1 MNLVSAYRKRIQRHC
16 IETRAGRTDH
26 VEYWQ
31 DRLFASAVEYTI
43 PLSAIA
49 VVPGVIYSFYVG
61 QTVLAL
67 LDIFVLLWLFMI
79 GIAPVLSVKTRKLGF
94 VFCLYFVSAYLL
106 LYIGITGPG
115 ILFVFAA
122 AVFALLILPVKYA
135 WWWSITNLG
144 MCVLFAGVIH
154 FDISPIP
161 EVNSIPVAQ
170 WLAISANLIFLSFTF
185 SLLLPRLING
195 LSGSIE
201 KQREM
206 QMELYVKNNDLE
218 QYASVIAH
226 DLQTPLR
233 TISGFLNLLEK
244 KYGSSLDDKAKEYIH
259 YAVDGSGH
267 LQHIINGLL
276 DFSRAGKYEPG
287 KFEKFSMTEV
297 ADEVSLLLRA
307 AIEEKKA
314 SISCQPGISL
324 FSNRAGITQI
334 MYNLVSNALKY
345 CRTDVPP
352 HIGITGKEE
361 TGQWSIC
368 VEDNGIGISEEYF
381 EKIFIIFQ
389 RLHTRTEYEGTGIG
403 LAIVKRIVEKLNGR
417 VWVEST
423 PGKGSHFYFTIPKTK
438 D

>member
-1 MNLVSAYRKRIQRHC
+1 MNLVSAYRKRIQQHC
-16 IETRAGRTDH
+16 IDTGAGRTDR

-43 PLSAIA
+43 PLSFIA
-49 VVPGVIYSFYVG
+49 VIPGVIYSFYIG
-61 QTVLAL
+61 QTAL
-67 LDIFVLLWLFMI
+67 GVFNIVVMLWLLLI
-79 GIAPVLSVKTRKLGF
+79 GFAPLPSVKTRKLLF
-94 VFCLYFVSAYLL
+94 ISCLYFVSTYLL
-106 LYIGITGPG
+106 VYIGISGPG
-115 ILFVFAA
+115 ILFLFAA

-135 WWWSITNLG
+135 WWWSITNLVA
-144 MCVLFAGVIH
+144 CILFAFVIY
-154 FDISPIP
+154 FDLSPIP
-161 EVNSIPVAQ
+161 EVNNIPVAQ
-170 WLAISANLIFLSFTF
+170 WVAIAANLVFLSFTF

-206 QMELYVKNNDLE
+206 QTELYAKNNDLE

-233 TISGFLNLLEK
+233 TIAGFLNLLEK
-244 KYGSSLDDKAKEYIH
+244 KYSPSLDDKAKEYIH

-276 DFSRAGKYEPG
+276 DFSRAGKYEPE
-287 KFEKFSMTEV
+287 KFESFSMNEV
-297 ADEVSLLLRA
+297 TDEVSLLLQA
-307 AIEEKKA
+307 SIEEKKA
-314 SISCQPGISL
+314 SVSCQPGITL

-334 MYNLVSNALKY
+334 LHNLVSNALKY
-345 CRTDVPP
+345 GKADVLSQ
-352 HIGITGKEE
+352 ISITGKEE
-361 TGQWSIC
+361 PGLWCIC

-381 EKIFIIFQ
+381 ENIFIIFQ
-389 RLHTRTEYEGTGIG
+389 RLHARNEYEGTGIG

-423 PGKGSHFYFTIPKTK
+423 PGIGSRFYFTIPKTK